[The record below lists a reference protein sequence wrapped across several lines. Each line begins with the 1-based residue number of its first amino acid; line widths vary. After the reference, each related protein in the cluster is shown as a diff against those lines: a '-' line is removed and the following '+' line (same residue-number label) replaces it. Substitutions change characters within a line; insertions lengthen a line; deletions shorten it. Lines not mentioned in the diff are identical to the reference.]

1 MSKFRKRRKSFL
13 VAVIII
19 GCSTI
24 LIGAFQNCAKT
35 NFSATSSKQQSDL
48 SQNSIP
54 STRNPFINPNESAPI
69 SQPLIDSSN
78 PDSLTNPSP
87 VKQPVDSTQALGTQN
102 PTSIGDLTNPPQQV
116 VMKDPA
122 ACEAMTNSYFP
133 AEFDTPR
140 IILSATLDGPA
151 QTIFRPGQT
160 VYAKVYGFDGIQY
173 GTHYTYFCETE
184 IQCQIVSGASIF
196 DFISSDKKNM
206 VYSPTEKVWRFTL
219 NYNTETKRIITIMQ
233 RRYSKYGFQPHMVF
247 TPIEISN

>member
-35 NFSATSSKQQSDL
+35 NF
-48 SQNSIP
+48 
-54 STRNPFINPNESAPI
+54 
-69 SQPLIDSSN
+69 
-78 PDSLTNPSP
+78 
-87 VKQPVDSTQALGTQN
+87 QARTQN

-247 TPIEISN
+247 TPIEISNQFFSSSDDDCSFPTANYF

>member
-35 NFSATSSKQQSDL
+35 NFSA
-48 SQNSIP
+48 
-54 STRNPFINPNESAPI
+54 R
-69 SQPLIDSSN
+69 
-78 PDSLTNPSP
+78 
-87 VKQPVDSTQALGTQN
+87 TQN

-122 ACEAMTNSYFP
+122 ACEAMTDSYFP